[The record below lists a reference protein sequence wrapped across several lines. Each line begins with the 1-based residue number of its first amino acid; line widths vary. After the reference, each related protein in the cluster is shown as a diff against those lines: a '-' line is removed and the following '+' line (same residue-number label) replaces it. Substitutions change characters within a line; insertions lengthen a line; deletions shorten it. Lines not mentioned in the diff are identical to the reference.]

1 MQKIV
6 FFGGT
11 GMTGQCAVRYA
22 LKKGLTVRLL
32 VRNEA
37 TVPEDFKAKVE
48 LVKGDVTN
56 VEDVKKAVAG
66 QELVC
71 VVLGTRNDLKPTTAM
86 SDGMTNIIT
95 AMKEASLKRFSVC
108 LSSFLFMEPEKVPA
122 IFVNI
127 NGEHRR
133 MLEAVKGCGLEYRAV
148 LPPHIADEPQ
158 AKFDTAYDKSPGQS
172 RSISKLDLGQFLVD
186 CLFEE
191 AHAGKV
197 IGILQVEENES
208 FSENYAK
215 MAKTVDLL
223 NIDVDQLFKQH
234 NVAEIDLVHK
244 RLLNEIELKR
254 EELRTM
260 VGERYRD
267 LLKAADT
274 IGDMKQTAGSII
286 GNIDRITVRCQQ
298 LNDHNLIGFRT
309 GTDYQ
314 RMQKKHRDHNFHGVI
329 VQIKLLTGLPEM
341 IWSSIDREDYF
352 VATQLFIFA
361 RHIST
366 GLSLDTERETM
377 RKFPVAAK
385 QWQVLSQFFFT
396 IEAACRESLGREELS
411 VAVAAKSLA
420 SWLLLESCP
429 VEQTLSMFT
438 ERRSKAFLD
447 VLAESEAVYEKVKDK
462 LLASLKVVIGT
473 VRLFYEC
480 FIDDG
485 TEDDLLV
492 GGFQRELQHITGDKA
507 APTIGLIRS
516 EDPMIMQMVPEMI
529 AKFRPRLERITLEEE
544 KVRAAVS
551 AFLKSIETAVAGR
564 LKRLV
569 SLVPSIKTLH
579 DIKMQAI
586 ALEKPSHWGTIT
598 ARLGLPE
605 GTDFYATFYQR
616 LINDRMQSIIKSAWT
631 ETVQQTRVD
640 VLHLL
645 NQKPVDLKAFVWK
658 ESLDDVP
665 LNLKTALDRSVP
677 SNRRLLMKARGY
689 TPALVELSDSLNG
702 RLQTLTCDVGA
713 FLSSSS
719 SRVEIEEMLSYFRQC
734 CVEGIAELI
743 TAIKSAEFE
752 PTVERYATLARFLTA
767 VRELCPA
774 LRECFIPTTIGVLP
788 DRWPSSGRKSSSTV
802 AVSEEDPDRWSK
814 VSGLLEDESLQCW
827 TLWVERFQQHWPSLP
842 VAVGYGTL
850 LNDFPVW
857 ETVTI
862 EENDENNQPIQST
875 IRVPSQPSFPV
886 QKCLHHIH
894 ELLNDAIPQTIPRP
908 TMLLIVE
915 RLAGILLAH
924 YTTLA
929 DDSFVKQNQT
939 VALQFYLDSRFL
951 QLMLIGRD
959 QRQLSESFNELVGR
973 FKSYIDPFDFDVFYA
988 HLNANVKRS
997 VLKLQHFLGALICHS
1012 EQLATVVGSEAGVLV
1027 PSSSTAVVD
1036 KNPNILAL
1044 SSNSLN
1050 LVWFPLLPVVSKETS
1065 PMTVV
1070 DTIELGSASGRN
1082 ETTFTTKDSRKTTTG
1097 DGAAK
1102 QSTTKEATTPAAT
1115 AQNYAKGA
1123 AAFFGLDK
1131 DWFR

>member
-1 MQKIV
+1 
-6 FFGGT
+6 
-11 GMTGQCAVRYA
+11 MTGQCAVRYA
-22 LKKGLTVRLL
+22 LKKGLSVRLL

-37 TVPEDFKAKVE
+37 TVPDDFKEKVE
-48 LVKGDVTN
+48 IVKGDVTSM
-56 VEDVKKAVAG
+56 EDVKKAVAG

-86 SDGMTNIIT
+86 SEGMSNIIA
-95 AMKEASLKRFSVC
+95 AMKEASLKKFSVC
-108 LSSFLFMEPEKVPA
+108 LSSFLFMEPDKVPA

-133 MLEAVKGCGLEYRAV
+133 MLETVKGCGLEYRAV

-158 AKFDTAYDKSPGQS
+158 AEFATAYDKSPGHS

-186 CLFEE
+186 CLFDE
-191 AHAGKV
+191 AHSGK
-197 IGILQVEENES
+197 N
-208 FSENYAK
+208 
-215 MAKTVDLL
+215 VDLL

-244 RLLNEIELKR
+244 RVLNEIELKR

-274 IGDMKQTAGSII
+274 IGEMKQTAGSII
-286 GNIDRITVRCQQ
+286 GNIDRITARCQQ
-298 LNDHNLIGFRT
+298 LNDHNLIGFRS
-309 GTDYQ
+309 GNEYQ
-314 RMQKKHRDHNFHGVI
+314 RLQKKHRDHNFHGTI
-329 VQIKLLTGLPEM
+329 VQIKLLTSLPEM

-396 IEAACRESLGREELS
+396 IEAACRESLGREELA
-411 VAVAAKSLA
+411 VAVASKSLA

-438 ERRSKAFLD
+438 ERRSKAFLE
-447 VLAESEAVYEKVKDK
+447 VLDENETVYEKVKDK
-462 LLASLKVVIGT
+462 LLASLKVLIGT

-485 TEDDLLV
+485 TADVCV
-492 GGFQRELQHITGDKA
+492 GGFQRELQHIIGDKA
-507 APTIGLIRS
+507 SPTMGLIRS
-516 EDPMIMQMVPEMI
+516 EDPMILQMVPEMI
-529 AKFRPRLERITLEEE
+529 AKFRPRLERIDLAEEN
-544 KVRAAVS
+544 VRSAVG
-551 AFLKSIETAVAGR
+551 AFLKSIETTVVGR

-586 ALEKPSHWGTIT
+586 SLEKPSNWGTVT
-598 ARLGLPE
+598 VKLGLPE

-616 LINDRMQSIIKSAWT
+616 LINDRMQSIIKTAWT
-631 ETVQQTRVD
+631 ETVRNTRSDLVE
-640 VLHLL
+640 LL
-645 NQKPVDLKAFVWK
+645 QANPVDLKAFVWK

-665 LNLKTALDRSVP
+665 MNVETALDHENLSARK
-677 SNRRLLMKARGY
+677 LLMKARGY
-689 TPALVELSDSLNG
+689 TPTLVALIESLNG
-702 RLQTLTCDVGA
+702 RLQTLTRDVRS

-719 SRVEIEEMLSYFRQC
+719 SRSEVDEMLAFFRQC
-734 CVEGIAELI
+734 CVEGVAELI
-743 TAIKSAEFE
+743 TATKSAEFE
-752 PTVERYATLARFLTA
+752 PTVERYALLARFLTA

-774 LRECFIPTTIGVLP
+774 LRECFIPTTIGLA
-788 DRWPSSGRKSSSTV
+788 DSWYAGRHSSSTTF
-802 AVSEEDPDRWSK
+802 AVPEEDPERWAK
-814 VSGLLEDESLQCW
+814 VAGLLEDESLQCW
-827 TLWVERFQQHWPSLP
+827 TMWVEKFQQLWPTLP
-842 VAVGYGTL
+842 GDVGYGTL

-875 IRVPSQPSFPV
+875 IRVPSQPSFPI
-886 QKCLHHIH
+886 QKHLHNVY
-894 ELLNDAIPQTIPRP
+894 ELLNEAIPQTIPRP
-908 TMLLIVE
+908 TMLDIVE
-915 RLAGILLAH
+915 RLAVMLLKH
-924 YTTLA
+924 YDALA
-929 DDSFVKQNQT
+929 DNEFVQQNQT
-939 VALQFYLDSRFL
+939 MALQFYLDMRFL
-951 QLMLIGRD
+951 QLMLIGRE
-959 QRQLSESFNELVGR
+959 QKQLNERFNEIVGR
-973 FKSYIDPFDFDVFYA
+973 FKAYIDPFDFDVFYA

-1012 EQLATVVGSEAGVLV
+1012 EQLGTIVGAGAGTESI
-1027 PSSSTAVVD
+1027 SSSTLD
-1036 KNPNILAL
+1036 KSPNILAL
-1044 SSNSLN
+1044 SSNNLN
-1050 LVWFPLLPVVSKETS
+1050 LAWFPLLPVISKDTAVSSTSGSIDLTLSLGSESLKEQQAKPTAGDGDAGNATLSGSAARQSTKET
-1065 PMTVV
+1065 
-1070 DTIELGSASGRN
+1070 ASSN
-1082 ETTFTTKDSRKTTTG
+1082 SS
-1097 DGAAK
+1097 
-1102 QSTTKEATTPAAT
+1102 STSGGGT